1 MSGWSGAAGSGMG
14 TPERVAGRSGPAV
27 LLVLDALYRNGA
39 VRVSLDLARRWSDD
53 GCRLAVVQRLPPGDE
68 VGVPHEVPVT
78 WLSRRG
84 SRLRSGGPAA
94 LARLCRAARR
104 SDVVLNGSEIGGGL
118 ALAYLAARATRRPF
132 VIAVHADVDAALE
145 EWIPPPAHRWHH
157 WLYRHAD
164 GAICVAPGLVA
175 PLVRHGVDPDR
186 VRVVRN
192 GVDLAAIR
200 ASARAGSAVPGARE
214 VDGPTVVATGRLA
227 AQKGIDLLLRAHA
240 AVVAAYPHHVLLL
253 NDGPEEEALRTLART
268 LGVESSVH
276 FVGPVP
282 PLPVVARA
290 DLFCLPSRHE
300 GLPLAL
306 LEAVALG
313 VPCVAADCSDG
324 VRAALDGGRVGDLV
338 PVDDVAALAAALER
352 HLRAP
357 ATLRAKA
364 ALGPD
369 HAEGFDGSVMARQW
383 LEALESLT
391 GRRRSSAPPRRPAP
405 GSPAP

>member
-1 MSGWSGAAGSGMG
+1 MG
-14 TPERVAGRSGPAV
+14 PAEPAVEEAGRALEV
-27 LLVLDALYRNGA
+27 LLVLDALHRNGA
-39 VRVSLDLARRWSDD
+39 VRVSLDLARRWAAH

-68 VGVPHEVPVT
+68 VDLPDGVPVT
-78 WLSRRG
+78 WLSPRG
-84 SRLRSGGPAA
+84 TRLRRDGVAA
-94 LARLCRAARR
+94 LIRLCRAARR
-104 SDVVLNGSEIGGGL
+104 SDVVLNGSEIGVGL
-118 ALAYLAARATRRPF
+118 ALGYLAARATRRPF

-145 EWIPPPAHRWHH
+145 EWIPPAAHRWHH
-157 WLYRHAD
+157 WIYRRAD

-175 PLVRHGVDPDR
+175 PLVRHGVDPAR

-200 ASARAGSAVPGARE
+200 AAARAGGTLPEVPA
-214 VDGPTVVATGRLA
+214 PTVVATGRLA

-240 AVVAAYPHHVLLL
+240 RVVAAYPHHVLLL
-253 NDGPEEEALRTLART
+253 NDGPEEEALRSLART
-268 LGVESSVH
+268 LGVESTVH

-282 PLPVVARA
+282 PLAVVARA

-338 PVDDVAALAAALER
+338 PVDDVAALSEALER

-364 ALGPD
+364 ALGPG
-369 HAEGFDGSVMARQW
+369 HAKGFDGSVMARDW
-383 LEALESLT
+383 LTALESLT
-391 GRRRSSAPPRRPAP
+391 GRRRSSAPPWRPDPASRAP
-405 GSPAP
+405 

>member
-1 MSGWSGAAGSGMG
+1 
-14 TPERVAGRSGPAV
+14 V

-53 GCRLAVVQRLPPGDE
+53 GCRIAVVQRLPPGDE
-68 VGVPHEVPVT
+68 VGVPHEVPVS

-94 LARLCRAARR
+94 LARLCRATRR

-164 GAICVAPGLVA
+164 GAVCVAPGLVA
-175 PLVRHGVDPDR
+175 PLVRHGVDPGR

-200 ASARAGSAVPGARE
+200 ASARASAPQVAGPPALE
-214 VDGPTVVATGRLA
+214 GPTVVATGRLA

-240 AVVAAYPHHVLLL
+240 AVVTAYPHHVLLL
-253 NDGPEEEALRTLART
+253 NDGPEEEALRALART

-383 LEALESLT
+383 LEALESLAAPAQLRRRRLT
-391 GRRRSSAPPRRPAP
+391 PRRRSSARPR
-405 GSPAP
+405 